1 MAQYKVGNK
10 LLDEGEY
17 EGEIIM
23 IWGFWLFVIGALIA
37 GMYVHSMLPAEWS
50 KEWRFASVIAG
61 GAFSGGV
68 LAYFAPYVRA
78 AFFMGLFALTV
89 SGALYWVWTH
99 V

>member
-1 MAQYKVGNK
+1 MWDH
-10 LLDEGEY
+10 L
-17 EGEIIM
+17 
-23 IWGFWLFVIGALIA
+23 FWLFVIGAVIA
-37 GMYVHSMLPAEWS
+37 GMYVHSLLPVEWS

-61 GAFSGGV
+61 GAFSGGI

-78 AFFMGLFALTV
+78 AFFMGVFVLTV